1 MFVEDLDAAQDVE
14 PNEAF
19 DYTLGFIIPRE
30 SYDQVVMEM
39 TVTLDPLRTAVFSGS
54 ITPS

>member
-1 MFVEDLDAAQDVE
+1 MRWTRLLPRAQRSMRLHIRLHY
-14 PNEAF
+14 PK
-19 DYTLGFIIPRE
+19 R

-54 ITPS
+54 ITPT